1 MPRVTALVT
10 ALLVSAVVAQD
21 GMPGP
26 APELKRLE
34 PLVGNWHG
42 TGTATFGPGAPPAK
56 WSARGTFRKALGDFW
71 IREDFRIDFEGAPAP
86 LVMRNYW
93 GWDRENGRFVA
104 LSAANT
110 GVVHIED
117 VSLLPDGT
125 LLQMTRLHQ
134 NGLPFA
140 QRSTLRVDG
149 DQLLHS
155 VDMLMAQGSSL
166 SIVDG
171 RFARGG
177 DGFDGAWETPA
188 FEGAAIAEAV
198 QRLGKCAGEYALT
211 GEVVQAPGAP
221 VMKIQGT
228 DTFRSVFGGA
238 VMHGSTV
245 GSAEGVPGRYEGEVF
260 WAWDEAKKCLVGAY
274 VSSFGEFSTMDA
286 WFAKDGALLSTSHGT
301 MRGEPMVQ
309 RMVMQMDAEGRPKSV
324 VSHVI
329 LGAAAPF
336 ESFRSTYTKK

>member
-1 MPRVTALVT
+1 MPRVAALVT
-10 ALLVSAVVAQD
+10 VLLVFPVVAQD
-21 GMPGP
+21 GIPGP
-26 APELKRLE
+26 APQLKKLE

-42 TGTATFGPGAPPAK
+42 TGTATFGPGAPPTK

-71 IREDFRIDFEGAPAP
+71 IREDFRIDFEGSPAP
-86 LVMRNYW
+86 LVMRHYW
-93 GWDRENGRFVA
+93 GWDRENGQYVA
-104 LSAANT
+104 VSAANT

-117 VSLLPDGT
+117 VTVLPDGT

-134 NGLPFA
+134 NGAPFA
-140 QRSTLRVDG
+140 QRSTLKVVG
-149 DQLLHS
+149 DELVHT
-155 VDMLMAQGSSL
+155 VDMLMAQGPSL

-177 DGFDGAWETPA
+177 DGFDGAWDTAA
-188 FEGAAIAEAV
+188 FDSTVVGESIT
-198 QRLGKCAGEYALT
+198 RLGKCAGEYELT
-211 GEVVQAPGAP
+211 GEVVPAPGAP
-221 VMKIQGT
+221 VMKIRGT
-228 DTFRSVFGGA
+228 DTFRPVFGGA

-245 GSAEGVPGRYEGEVF
+245 GNAEGVPGQYEGEVF
-260 WAWDEAKKCLVGAY
+260 WAWDEGKKCLVGAY

-324 VSHVI
+324 LSHVI
-329 LGAAAPF
+329 LGDAPPF
-336 ESFRSTYTKK
+336 ESFRATYVKK